1 MRQKSR
7 VEKYPGRIE
16 KYPGPKIN
24 HFFFFSQVSTATQTN
39 QLSHSVTLLLLFNP
53 FTSLE
58 QF

>member
-24 HFFFFSQVSTATQTN
+24 QIFFFSQVSTATQTN
-39 QLSHSVTLLLLFNP
+39 QLSHSVTLL
-53 FTSLE
+53 
-58 QF
+58 